1 MNKNLYN
8 KRIELPK
15 DVVVY
20 LKQCY
25 DSLPNVDDSTDG
37 YRRNKELR
45 NSGYATYQQLKRVK
59 NFFDNFNGKQDEP
72 SFILNGADYV
82 KGWVNNTL
90 NAWRDNDD
98 RSKEIKSIVQPN
110 QYIKPHTK
118 DNIKNLN
125 RPSKSHNT
133 ALGFFDLEV
142 TENLKR
148 INELIKKII

>member
-8 KRIELPK
+8 KRIELPE
-15 DVVVY
+15 DVVGY

-25 DSLPNVDDSTDG
+25 DSVPNADDSTDG

-45 NSGYATYQQLKRVK
+45 NSGYATYQQLKRMK

-110 QYIKPHTK
+110 QYIKPHKK

-125 RPSKSHNT
+125 RSSKSHNT

>member
-1 MNKNLYN
+1 M
-8 KRIELPK
+8 
-15 DVVVY
+15 
-20 LKQCY
+20 
-25 DSLPNVDDSTDG
+25 
-37 YRRNKELR
+37 
-45 NSGYATYQQLKRVK
+45 K

-90 NAWRDNDD
+90 GAWRDNDE
-98 RSKEIKSIVQPN
+98 RSKEIKSVVQQN

-118 DNIKNLN
+118 DNINNLN

-142 TENLKR
+142 TESLKR